1 MSDVFVGDRETKPA
15 AQQRKTTLMSGFAIK
30 EVTEQS
36 FEAEVLGHDKPVL
49 VCFTANQAG
58 MGDVTRRIA
67 EGVARSRNG
76 SARVVVVDI
85 DKAPKTARQ
94 YTVLTT
100 PTYVLFRGGRK
111 LVTAVG
117 YQRESDI
124 QKLLDR
130 FLEADAQK

>member
-1 MSDVFVGDRETKPA
+1 M
-15 AQQRKTTLMSGFAIK
+15 
-30 EVTEQS
+30 
-36 FEAEVLGHDKPVL
+36 
-49 VCFTANQAG
+49 ANQAG

-67 EGVARSRNG
+67 EGVARARNG
-76 SARVVVVDI
+76 SARVVVLDI

-100 PTYVLFRGGRK
+100 PTYILFRGGRK
-111 LVTAVG
+111 IVTAVG

-130 FLEADAQK
+130 FLQKDDAK

>member
-1 MSDVFVGDRETKPA
+1 
-15 AQQRKTTLMSGFAIK
+15 MSGFTLR
-30 EVTEQS
+30 EVDEKA
-36 FEAEVLGHDKPVL
+36 FETEVLGHDKPVL
-49 VCFTANQAG
+49 VCFMANQAG

-67 EGVARSRNG
+67 EGVARARNG
-76 SARVVVVDI
+76 SARVVVLDI

-100 PTYVLFRGGRK
+100 PTYILFRGGRK
-111 LVTAVG
+111 IVTAVG

-130 FLEADAQK
+130 FLQKDDAK